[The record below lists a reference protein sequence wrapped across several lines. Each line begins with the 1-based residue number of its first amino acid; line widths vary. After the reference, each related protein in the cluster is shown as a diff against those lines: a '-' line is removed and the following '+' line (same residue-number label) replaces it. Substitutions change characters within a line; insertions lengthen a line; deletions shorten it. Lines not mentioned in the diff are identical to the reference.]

1 MKTIK
6 KYRKYNFKGQSITK
20 NNKATEKIKPIEKAE
35 LAQIQEV
42 RRTLKR

>member
-1 MKTIK
+1 MLLFWIDEVMKTIK

-35 LAQIQEV
+35 G
-42 RRTLKR
+42 RK